1 MKFTAK
7 DPSTGFVHS
16 LEAKPEKYNGEQG
29 YRIFYDN
36 GSSFFIA
43 NKLGT
48 WRVTDDHFADVGFLE
63 NIGLAIEHH
72 YQSNN
77 S

>member
-7 DPSTGFVHS
+7 DPSTGLIHL

-29 YRIFYDN
+29 YRILYET

-43 NKLGT
+43 NKYGC
-48 WRVTDDHFADVGFLE
+48 WRVMDDHYADVGFLE

-72 YQSNN
+72 YS
-77 S
+77 SI